1 MTDYDEDM
9 QDMEEDAELR
19 DSIVIE
25 SSTNGGVEIEIG
37 DGEAEN
43 SGVIKPNFP
52 QVSAKD
58 LNVSLAPLSLGA
70 PLWTS
75 LDSGFCSLNPCWC
88 HSLWV
93 PRVGRSVS
101 HPIAKPRWRKTGWKS
116 TLQLLNIW
124 NSRSGWTFSRERSR
138 FGYWGSLL
146 ANPVFVPVV
155 VVDFGFHSFIFY
167 RPPSSLRMEAPCR
180 RLLTLF
186 VPLCLVLMWMWVF
199 LKPFWFSVP
208 RS

>member
-1 MTDYDEDM
+1 MPHRVVEKEEKKEKERTMTDYDEDM

-70 PLWTS
+70 PL
-75 LDSGFCSLNPCWC
+75 
-88 HSLWV
+88 
-93 PRVGRSVS
+93 
-101 HPIAKPRWRKTGWKS
+101 
-116 TLQLLNIW
+116 
-124 NSRSGWTFSRERSR
+124 
-138 FGYWGSLL
+138 
-146 ANPVFVPVV
+146 
-155 VVDFGFHSFIFY
+155 
-167 RPPSSLRMEAPCR
+167 
-180 RLLTLF
+180 
-186 VPLCLVLMWMWVF
+186 
-199 LKPFWFSVP
+199 
-208 RS
+208 